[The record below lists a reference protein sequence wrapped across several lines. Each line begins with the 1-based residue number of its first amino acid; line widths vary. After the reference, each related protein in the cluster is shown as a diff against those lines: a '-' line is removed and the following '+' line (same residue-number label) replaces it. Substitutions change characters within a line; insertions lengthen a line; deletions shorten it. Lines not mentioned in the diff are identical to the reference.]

1 MTVVSDSIARAFKS
15 SRATRAVALDVPKVW
30 HASLLRM
37 FRSYGI
43 SG

>member
-1 MTVVSDSIARAFKS
+1 MTVVSDSIAKAFNS
-15 SRATRAVALDVPKVW
+15 SGATWAVALDVSKVW